1 MKKTTKL
8 LATVAALGALATA
21 SYSFAAPMAHGNT
34 DGAQQHQCPMMASQV
49 NKEDMMNARFEGI
62 ARMLTLEANQK
73 AAWTAYVDASKT
85 MHMGPKKTW
94 DKPAV
99 DTQDRLERR
108 IEMQTEGTEQ
118 LKAFVKA
125 RAELLKVLN
134 PSQKY
139 VLEQTEMTHGKM
151 GGDMG
156 GHGKMMGKGMM
167 DHGAH
172 GADKA
177 DVGDA
182 HQHHQAA
189 PAKKESKM

>member
-34 DGAQQHQCPMMASQV
+34 DGAQEHQRPVVASQV

-108 IEMQTEGTEQ
+108 IEMQTEETEQ

-151 GGDMG
+151 
-156 GHGKMMGKGMM
+156 MGKGMM
-167 DHGAH
+167 GGKGGMMDHGGH

-177 DVGDA
+177 DAGDA

>member
-1 MKKTTKL
+1 
-8 LATVAALGALATA
+8 
-21 SYSFAAPMAHGNT
+21 MAHGNT
-34 DGAQQHQCPMMASQV
+34 DGAQEHQRPVVASQV

-151 GGDMG
+151 
-156 GHGKMMGKGMM
+156 MGKGMM
-167 DHGAH
+167 GGKGGMMDHGGH

-177 DVGDA
+177 DAGDA